1 MSLLNCLESVIMWWS
16 TDITQFLIATIF
28 PYCIVDSRAFIW
40 SRFITSRLLFLLSC
54 FTYSLPQNPLK
65 VKEILLI
72 FSATPGSF
80 ICRTINRR
88 RDHSIKVHCYTKY
101 VRNLKKKKRDFA
113 ILPYNA
119 ASMDKETYT
128 EKCNHS
134 FDDRY
139 IPWISIFQFLYFK
152 NKWVLMLNFKEL
164 LCTTITT
171 NLTFFL
177 AEQPS

>member
-80 ICRTINRR
+80 MCWTINRR
-88 RDHSIKVHCYTKY
+88 KDHSIKVHCYIKY
-101 VRNLKKKKRDFA
+101 VRNLKKKKKR
-113 ILPYNA
+113 
-119 ASMDKETYT
+119 ETLQSY
-128 EKCNHS
+128 H
-134 FDDRY
+134 
-139 IPWISIFQFLYFK
+139 IMLHPWIKRLIQRHAIT
-152 NKWVLMLNFKEL
+152 VLM
-164 LCTTITT
+164 IDI
-171 NLTFFL
+171 FL
-177 AEQPS
+177 EFRSSNSST